1 MLDMHH
7 LQRPLNNL
15 AGALALLIMAAGPSH
30 VAAQKGTFAGACD
43 IAVSEIWLETFTA
56 HAFSTGP
63 CGDNASI
70 ALVVRNSMGQD
81 VWSFQS
87 SPPSLFAF
95 DLVTTPDTMREALER
110 WVGQYATTRSTD
122 TLDPWLVGDEG
133 PTGGEFPFL
142 VDEGTIRR
150 TYEAARSTDRPM
162 ICYIQ
167 GRESARCLHV
177 SEDGTQLETLGVQ
190 LFPG

>member
-1 MLDMHH
+1 MRHVRRH
-7 LQRPLNNL
+7 LNNL
-15 AGALALLIMAAGPSH
+15 ALALALLIMVAGPSY
-30 VAAQKGTFAGACD
+30 VSAQKGTHTVAGACD
-43 IAVSEIWLETFTA
+43 IAASEIWLETFTV

-63 CGDNASI
+63 CDDHASI

-95 DLVTTPDTMREALER
+95 DLVTTPDAMREALEL
-110 WVGQYATTRSTD
+110 WIGQYATTGSTG
-122 TLDPWLVGDEG
+122 TLDPWLAGDEG
-133 PTGGEFPFL
+133 PSGGEFPFL
-142 VDEGTIRR
+142 VEEGTTRQ

-167 GRESARCLHV
+167 GQESARCLHV